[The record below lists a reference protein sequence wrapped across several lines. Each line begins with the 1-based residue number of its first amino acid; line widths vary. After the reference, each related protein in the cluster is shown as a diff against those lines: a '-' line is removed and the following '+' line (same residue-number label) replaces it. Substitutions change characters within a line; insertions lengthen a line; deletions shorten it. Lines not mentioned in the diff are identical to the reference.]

1 MPRTAPA
8 LAALRRRVN
17 KLPAGPG
24 VYRWLDASGHVLY
37 VGKAKNLRN
46 RMQHYVQAAKKHSA
60 WIEIMVRQIHDF
72 DVTVTNTELE
82 ALLLETNLI
91 KELRPKYNV
100 MMKDDKNYVYLR
112 ISVGDTF
119 PRVDIVRR
127 MEDDPTSP
135 SGLPA
140 RHGRSG
146 GRRAGGALYFGP
158 KTSAEQLRETL
169 AFLRTL
175 FPFRNCKMGIE
186 LASSF
191 KLQASSGKSIIPLE
205 VLCRDRDR
213 PTPCID
219 HHIKQC
225 LAPCIGTVA
234 PEQYRLQAIDGVVA
248 FFQGKHQETE
258 RILTE
263 RMQEAAK
270 AKKFERAAK
279 LRNQLE
285 KLKKTQEKQLI
296 SDTSHANTDTIGAS
310 LLSGHAYIVLLRER
324 DGKLIGEENFS
335 LQGTAESL
343 ADVLGQFLP
352 QYFGATADLPDTIVV
367 GKDPTDRE
375 AIETWLQSLRSRRVH
390 LVIPERGK
398 KSKLLLLAEK
408 NADWKARQTEA
419 KWEAETRKTEDAL
432 KELQTLLKLPVPPRR
447 IEGYD
452 ISHLGGTHT
461 VGSMVVFL
469 NGKPKRDHYR
479 SFNVR
484 MVEGKVDDYQ
494 SLKEMLSRRLQY
506 LVHDLRQEEHEF
518 KAKSGITFGR
528 ARKGEY
534 KRIEKIH
541 DENYKEINNQDIDFK
556 NYLIARKDSD
566 RIGFCR
572 MVEHMGGYKELKSLW
587 VHNGF
592 RGHKLGQ
599 FLVRKMLSLQKQ
611 TKKVYIMAKTSL
623 IEYYGEL
630 GFRHTNNP
638 PQIIVDKHR
647 KAAKEKGVLPGVAMV
662 YLYSEHKDD
671 DSFRSRPDLILVDG
685 GKGQLSVCE
694 AVLRKLKLTIPIAGL
709 AKGEEEIF
717 IPEVA
722 GDLNRRLPLAVP
734 SDSPARFL
742 LQRVRDEAHRFAN
755 SKREGRQ
762 KASTFHSMLDEIPG
776 IGEATKAAL
785 IERFGS
791 VEAVLAATD
800 DKLGEILTG
809 KQIEEIRKK
818 ARDDKNG

>member
-1 MPRTAPA
+1 MPRKAPA
-8 LAALRRRVN
+8 LVALRRRVN

-24 VYRWLDASGHVLY
+24 VYRWLDASGRVLY

-46 RMQHYVQAAKKHSA
+46 RMQHYVQAAKKYSA

-72 DVTVTNTELE
+72 DITVTNTELE

-127 MEDDPTSP
+127 MEDDQP
-135 SGLPA
+135 SLKLRP
-140 RHGRSG
+140 
-146 GRRAGGALYFGP
+146 AGGALYFGP
-158 KTSAEQLRETL
+158 KTSAEQVRETL

-175 FPFRNCKMGIE
+175 FPFRTCKMGIE

-191 KLQASSGKSIIPLE
+191 KLQASSGKSVIPLA

-225 LAPCIGTVA
+225 LAPCIGTVT

-248 FFQGKHQETE
+248 FFQGKHQEAE

-279 LRNQLE
+279 LRDQLE

-324 DGKLIGEENFS
+324 DGKLIGEENFP

-352 QYFGATADLPDTIVV
+352 QYYSALSDLPDTIVV
-367 GKDPTDRE
+367 GECPADRE
-375 AIETWLQSLRSRRVH
+375 AIETWLQSLRGRRVH

-419 KWEAETRKTEDAL
+419 KWEAETRKTEEAL
-432 KELQTLLKLPVPPRR
+432 KELQALLKLPVPPRR

-461 VGSMVVFL
+461 VGSMVVFH
-469 NGKPKRDHYR
+469 NGKPKREYYR
-479 SFNVR
+479 AFNVR
-484 MVEGKVDDYQ
+484 TVEGKVDDYRA
-494 SLKEMLSRRLQY
+494 LAEMLRRRFKY
-506 LVHDLRQEEHEF
+506 LADDLDASKKRWQ
-518 KAKSGITFGR
+518 KQGIMFGK
-528 ARKGEY
+528 ARKAEQAV
-534 KRIEKIH
+534 IETVSQAHPNDIGS
-541 DENYKEINNQDIDFK
+541 DAINYRHYRVARHGKEIV
-556 NYLIARKDSD
+556 
-566 RIGFCR
+566 GFCR
-572 MVEHMGGYKELKSLW
+572 LFQYPGNVLALRSLW
-587 VHNGF
+587 IKKEW
-592 RGHKLGQ
+592 RREKLGHALIRMLLKRLTKGKLYVHISKEALLEYYMELSFQ
-599 FLVRKMLSLQKQ
+599 PVRTPPPVLQK
-611 TKKVYIMAKTSL
+611 KLDDWGKAHPHVSAGMILVYIVSQQKPDAS
-623 IEYYGEL
+623 
-630 GFRHTNNP
+630 F
-638 PQIIVDKHR
+638 
-647 KAAKEKGVLPGVAMV
+647 
-662 YLYSEHKDD
+662 SET
-671 DSFRSRPDLILVDG
+671 PDLLLIDG
-685 GKGQLSVCE
+685 GKGQLSAAE
-694 AVLRKLKLTIPIAGL
+694 RVLAEFNLAIPVAGL
-709 AKGEEEIF
+709 AKREEEIF
-717 IPEVA
+717 VPGNPDPLLVA
-722 GDLNRRLPLAVP
+722 Q
-734 SDSPARFL
+734 DSSARFL

-762 KASTFHSMLDEIPG
+762 KASTFRSQLDEIPG
-776 IGEATKAAL
+776 IGDATKEAL
-785 IERFGS
+785 LKRFGTAD
-791 VEAVLAATD
+791 AVFAAA
-800 DKLGEILTG
+800 DKELGQILT
-809 KQIEEIRKK
+809 KSQVDELRK
-818 ARDDKNG
+818 G

>member
-1 MPRTAPA
+1 M
-8 LAALRRRVN
+8 RRRIASVST
-17 KLPAGPG
+17 GPG

-72 DVTVTNTELE
+72 DITVTNTELE

-127 MEDDPTSP
+127 MEDDQP
-135 SGLPA
+135 SLKLRP
-140 RHGRSG
+140 
-146 GRRAGGALYFGP
+146 AGGALYFGP

-175 FPFRNCKMGIE
+175 FPFRNCKMGISLTPDPSPDGGGE
-186 LASSF
+186 KQQGGSPFSLR
-191 KLQASSGKSIIPLE
+191 GKGLGMGDRLPLE
-205 VLCRDRDR
+205 VVCRDRDR

-225 LAPCIGTVA
+225 LAPCIGTVT

-296 SDTSHANTDTIGAS
+296 SDTSHANTDTVGAS

-352 QYFGATADLPDTIVV
+352 QYFGALSDLPDTIVV
-367 GKDPTDRE
+367 GEEPTDRE
-375 AIETWLQSLRSRRVH
+375 AIESWLQSLRNRRVR

-419 KWEAETRKTEDAL
+419 KWEAETRKTEEAL
-432 KELQTLLKLPVPPRR
+432 KELQALLKLPVPPRR

-461 VGSMVVFL
+461 VGSMVVFHH
-469 NGKPKRDHYR
+469 GKPKREHYR

-484 MVEGKVDDYQ
+484 TVEGKVDDYRA
-494 SLKEMLSRRLQY
+494 LAEMLRRRFKY
-506 LVHDLRQEEHEF
+506 LADDLDASMKRWQE
-518 KAKSGITFGR
+518 KGIVFGK
-528 ARKGEY
+528 ARKAEQAVIVTISKAYPEDIGADA
-534 KRIEKIH
+534 I
-541 DENYKEINNQDIDFK
+541 NYRHYIVARYGKEIV
-556 NYLIARKDSD
+556 
-566 RIGFCR
+566 GFCR
-572 MVEHMGGYKELKSLW
+572 LFQYPGNVQTLRSLW
-587 VHNGF
+587 IKKEW
-592 RGHKLGQ
+592 RGEKLGHTLIRMLLRRLTKGKLYVHISKDSLLEYYMELDFQ
-599 FLVRKMLSLQKQ
+599 PVRTPLPVLQKQ
-611 TKKVYIMAKTSL
+611 LDVWEKAHPGSPVGMILVYIVAQQKLGESFSETPDILL
-623 IEYYGEL
+623 I
-630 GFRHTNNP
+630 
-638 PQIIVDKHR
+638 
-647 KAAKEKGVLPGVAMV
+647 
-662 YLYSEHKDD
+662 
-671 DSFRSRPDLILVDG
+671 DG
-685 GKGQLSVCE
+685 GKGQLGV
-694 AVLRKLKLTIPIAGL
+694 AVQVLKEFGLEIPVAGL
-709 AKGEEEIF
+709 AKREEEIF
-717 IPEVA
+717 VPGKA
-722 GDLNRRLPLAVP
+722 DPLLVVQ
-734 SDSPARFL
+734 DSAARFL

-762 KASTFHSMLDEIPG
+762 KASTFHSQLDEIPG
-776 IGEATKAAL
+776 IGEATKKAL
-785 IERFGS
+785 LKRFGTAD
-791 VEAVLAATD
+791 AVFAAAD
-800 DKLGEILTG
+800 EELRQILT
-809 KQIEEIRKK
+809 QSQVDELRK
-818 ARDDKNG
+818 G